1 MDVNDE
7 SDSNAPLKLDYAEM
21 KEEVDH
27 LVQNITFQKMQ
38 SNNETTKQIT
48 VVNVEDLKGLRVPE
62 LKAKC
67 SELGLEGYKSLR
79 KGALIELLEAQLK

>member
-1 MDVNDE
+1 M
-7 SDSNAPLKLDYAEM
+7 PEM

-38 SNNETTKQIT
+38 SNNETIKQINVT
-48 VVNVEDLKGLRVPE
+48 DVVDLKGLRVPE

-79 KGALIELLEAQLK
+79 KGALIELLEAKLK